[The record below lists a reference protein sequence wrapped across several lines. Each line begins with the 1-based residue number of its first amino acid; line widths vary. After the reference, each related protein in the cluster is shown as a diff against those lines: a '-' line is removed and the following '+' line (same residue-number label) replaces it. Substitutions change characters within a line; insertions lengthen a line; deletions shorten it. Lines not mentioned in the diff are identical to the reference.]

1 MSVHRGRPEVAA
13 ARSKRRFGPIAS
25 IVGEA
30 DGTGIPL
37 ANPKTAYS
45 LRGIVPQIRR
55 PRAERGACQSGSDGG
70 SSYLCSAARRRHY
83 AHGRRRAARHDGR
96 APARTADATGSR
108 RCLTRFESESS
119 RCEPVHIGFLRT
131 SLQGVGTFQG
141 NSKWP
146 MPVVGQGDSYDQ
158 PIPFA
163 ARQPALPPSC
173 NSDLGFNC
181 GFTVL
186 LCRFRANL
194 SDQRCLGRDGSTFS
208 SVQNRSVLDA

>member
-1 MSVHRGRPEVAA
+1 MSVRIGRRKFVSLLGGAA
-13 ARSKRRFGPIAS
+13 AA
-25 IVGEA
+25 
-30 DGTGIPL
+30 
-37 ANPKTAYS
+37 
-45 LRGIVPQIRR
+45 
-55 PRAERGACQSGSDGG
+55 
-70 SSYLCSAARRRHY
+70 Y

-96 APARTADATGSR
+96 APAWTADATGSR
-108 RCLTRFESESS
+108 RCLARFESESS

-173 NSDLGFNC
+173 NSDLGFNW

-186 LCRFRANL
+186 L
-194 SDQRCLGRDGSTFS
+194 
-208 SVQNRSVLDA
+208 